1 MRLNEF
7 ANKVEFK
14 IQDFGTGFRINV
26 ISDLKIDRSA
36 LPGLYQKLMKLP
48 NQIGMID
55 VGVDE
60 EAGITGYPNVEN
72 VFLAHEARRQGLGK
86 MVYSKALEYAKKYY
100 NAKGISSHP
109 RDRNM
114 NSDAFWNKHSQQN
127 VGGHDVRHDPFE
139 GLDEIV
145 R

>member
-7 ANKVEFK
+7 ANNVEFK

-36 LPGLYQKLMKLP
+36 LPDLYQRIMKLK

-55 VGVDE
+55 IGVDGE
-60 EAGITGYPNVEN
+60 FGMPDYPNVEN
-72 VFLAHEARRQGLGK
+72 VFLAQEARRQGLGK
-86 MVYSKALEYAKKYY
+86 KIYSKALEYAKKYY
-100 NAKGISSHP
+100 DAKGISSHP

-114 NSDAFWNKHSQQN
+114 NSDGFWDKYSQQSIQ
-127 VGGHDVRHDPFE
+127 GHDIRRDPFE
-139 GLDEIV
+139 GLDEVI

>member
-7 ANKVEFK
+7 SHKVEFK
-14 IQDFGTGFRINV
+14 IQDFGEGSFRINI

-36 LPGLYQKLMKLP
+36 LPDLFKKIMKLP
-48 NQIGMID
+48 NQIGLID
-55 VGVDE
+55 IGGGVRWQTE
-60 EAGITGYPNVEN
+60 YPDVET
-72 VFLAHEARRQGLGK
+72 VFLAAEARRQGLGK
-86 MVYSKALEYAKKYY
+86 MVYSKALEYAKEHY

-114 NSDAFWNKHSQQN
+114 NSDAFWDKFSQGS
-127 VGGHDVRHDPFE
+127 VDGRDVRRDPFE
-139 GLDEIV
+139 GLEEVI